1 MKTERTATYSSLL
14 SFPYLVLRTKAKRKR
29 EGVVHEIRQFLGGG
43 GTVCSNGFYAD
54 IPNHYQMQQYESC
67 LKSFLQTFGSFEVP

>member
-29 EGVVHEIRQFLGGG
+29 EGVVHEIRQYLGGG
-43 GTVCSNGFYAD
+43 ALCV
-54 IPNHYQMQQYESC
+54 QMD
-67 LKSFLQTFGSFEVP
+67 FTQTFQTTTKCNNMNHV

>member
-29 EGVVHEIRQFLGGG
+29 EGVVHEIRQYLGGG
-43 GTVCSNGFYAD
+43 GHCVFKW
-54 IPNHYQMQQYESC
+54 ILRRH
-67 LKSFLQTFGSFEVP
+67 LKPTANATISIMFEVISIKFW